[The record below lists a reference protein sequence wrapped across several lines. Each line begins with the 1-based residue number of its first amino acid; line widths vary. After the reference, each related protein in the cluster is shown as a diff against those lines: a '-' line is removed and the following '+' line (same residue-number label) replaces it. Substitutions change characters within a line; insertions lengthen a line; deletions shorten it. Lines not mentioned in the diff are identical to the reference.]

1 MDAMADSRAGSRTDG
16 VDRCAHRS
24 GPRGDHGVGIDPG
37 PLAKTFPPSNF
48 NRGTMVVMGESENR
62 QQGCRVLLPNP
73 PLQSDEARDV
83 PLGISTNRG
92 APSLR
97 AVLTISTGP
106 RR

>member
-1 MDAMADSRAGSRTDG
+1 MADSRAGSRTDG

-24 GPRGDHGVGIDPG
+24 GLRGDHGVGIDPG

-48 NRGTMVVMGESENR
+48 KRVRMVIMGESENR

-73 PLQSDEARDV
+73 PLQSDEARV
-83 PLGISTNRG
+83 VQLGTCAHG
-92 APSLR
+92 GGPSLR
-97 AVLTISTGP
+97 AVLTIPAGP